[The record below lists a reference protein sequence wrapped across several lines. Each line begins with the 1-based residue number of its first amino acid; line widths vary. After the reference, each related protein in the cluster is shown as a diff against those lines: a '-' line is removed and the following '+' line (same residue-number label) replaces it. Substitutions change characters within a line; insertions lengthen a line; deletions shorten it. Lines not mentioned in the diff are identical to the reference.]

1 MENSKR
7 LKELKK
13 QLTLLQ
19 EEIYADHPSGFSFKV
34 IMENMDSLVEPTARE
49 AYDKIWEFYNKA
61 PDCCTEDG
69 EPYKDFNEYVC
80 KDLRKGNIRDA
91 ILNMI
96 FVITR
101 ESNIELRD
109 TSLDTI
115 TKSDVCKTYFM
126 LRYIY
131 NDLCLPKLSFVQS
144 DGEWTPVDMNYLNTI
159 KKIFESL
166 NDHETTN
173 LFTELISGIKVKRV
187 VGNGGNEM
195 MASLCQAPEF
205 PCAES
210 KSIESLIAS
219 LKEKIDAE
227 TDPVLI
233 NAVNGILEVM
243 SFGKYD
249 INGVG
254 RMINI

>member
-34 IMENMDSLVEPTARE
+34 IMENMDSLIDPTARE

-69 EPYKDFNEYVC
+69 EPYKDFNEYIC

-91 ILNMI
+91 ILNQI

-109 TSLDTI
+109 TSLDTV
-115 TKSDVCKTYFM
+115 TKTDECKTYFM

-131 NDLCLPKLSFVQS
+131 NDLCLPTISFVQS
-144 DGEWTPVDMNYLNTI
+144 DGKWIPVDMNYLYNI
-159 KKIFESL
+159 KRIFESL
-166 NDHETTN
+166 KDHETTN
-173 LFTELISGIKVKRV
+173 LFTELISGIKVKRI
-187 VGNGGNEM
+187 VGNSNEI
-195 MASLCQAPEF
+195 MAALCQAPEF
-205 PCAES
+205 PCAEPE
-210 KSIESLIAS
+210 SIESLIAS

-233 NAVNGILEVM
+233 NATNGILEVM

-254 RMINI
+254 RMINL